1 MSELFPSSDT
11 VKWSR
16 TQNAGS
22 TAQRPTLN
30 SRKKTIDF
38 HGNKTEINIKFNK
51 SDVRF
56 INRHCRPKLLFGV
69 GIWWERQR
77 RLCYV
82 DLSAFWILIVDDSR
96 QRFGHQHTHYDGVNG
111 AVEVVSVCETEIL
124 VHQFDASKCAFQG
137 WRLLRSTAW
146 VDEREWQVDC
156 QSPMVIYT
164 NNSRDIN
171 TAQIHNSE
179 SNPLNGS
186 SAERQPNEE
195 SARMQILL
203 QNAIIVPRVVA
214 PPDGIR
220 CSTWFIAIAG
230 ATRSG

>member
-1 MSELFPSSDT
+1 MYGLSIDIAGRNFCSVLGYGENDRGDCVTLTFRHSEYWLLMIVGNGSDINT
-11 VKWSR
+11 R
-16 TQNAGS
+16 TTMESMVQ
-22 TAQRPTLN
+22 L
-30 SRKKTIDF
+30 
-38 HGNKTEINIKFNK
+38 
-51 SDVRF
+51 
-56 INRHCRPKLLFGV
+56 
-69 GIWWERQR
+69 
-77 RLCYV
+77 
-82 DLSAFWILIVDDSR
+82 
-96 QRFGHQHTHYDGVNG
+96 
-111 AVEVVSVCETEIL
+111 CETEIL

-146 VDEREWQVDC
+146 VDEHWREWQVDC

-164 NNSRDIN
+164 DNSRDIN

-220 CSTWFIAIAG
+220 CSTWFIAMAG